1 MEVGG
6 EILGNNGA
14 TLQLEGSGTYTNNGN
29 IGLNSTAA
37 LTDLQLVGGGTVTL
51 GGSGTVT
58 MSNNANNRIYS
69 SGTTTAL
76 VIGPN
81 QLVQGAGQIGLGL
94 TTVTN
99 NGTTD
104 AKQSPA
110 TAIVPNA
117 A

>member
-37 LTDLQLVGGGTVTL
+37 LPDLQLVGGGTGTL

-69 SGTTTAL
+69 TGTTTAL
-76 VIGPN
+76 VIAPN
-81 QLVQGAGQIGLGL
+81 QLAQGSGQLGLCL

-99 NGTTD
+99 KGTIE
-104 AKQSPA
+104 AKQP
-110 TAIVPNA
+110 VG
-117 A
+117 

>member
-69 SGTTTAL
+69 SGTTTAP
-76 VIGPN
+76 VIAPN
-81 QLVQGAGQIGLGL
+81 QLE
-94 TTVTN
+94 
-99 NGTTD
+99 
-104 AKQSPA
+104 QSPA
-110 TAIVPNA
+110 HTPLPPPTVPNTQPIPPHPPRPPL
-117 A
+117 